1 MTSWSILKLIVIIT
15 LLFWYT
21 MKILYIA
28 LLEHFFLIFILTIFM
43 IVFLQFFSYRIEVA
57 KEH

>member
-1 MTSWSILKLIVIIT
+1 MIVIIT